1 MLKGA
6 VEEKV
11 LLCYFLIL
19 LNFKIQTQSIC
30 NQMEQI
36 AVLQYFNK
44 HHDAIAEANKGTS
57 SSFICL
63 FGLFYYFS
71 GNRFNRFRKR
81 PFEYAPEFQRHSRRA
96 DFLPDEIH
104 GSTVGKSATNSGTK
118 LIGNL
123 MILLILTLG

>member
-1 MLKGA
+1 MRRKCCI
-6 VEEKV
+6 V
-11 LLCYFLIL
+11 LFFIL
-19 LNFKIQTQSIC
+19 LNLQIQIQSIC

-57 SSFICL
+57 SNFICL
-63 FGLFYYFS
+63 FKLFYYFS